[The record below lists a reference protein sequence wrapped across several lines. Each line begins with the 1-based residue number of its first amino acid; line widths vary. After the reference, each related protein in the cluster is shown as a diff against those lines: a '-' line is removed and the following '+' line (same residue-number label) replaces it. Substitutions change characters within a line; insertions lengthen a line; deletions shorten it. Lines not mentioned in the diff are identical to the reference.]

1 MNECRS
7 ESFLL
12 LPTAALLLSILGG
25 VKLIQQRLNLHSHNL
40 FFIQLGLQMHRQTF
54 VLRMK
59 TFIGKVYTA
68 MKINLAKY
76 SLNSKDRI
84 FCGSEKL
91 SKSEH

>member
-1 MNECRS
+1 MNECKS

-12 LPTAALLLSILGG
+12 LCTAALLLSILGG

-40 FFIQLGLQMHRQTF
+40 FFIELGLQMHRQTF
-54 VLRMK
+54 VRGMK

-76 SLNSKDRI
+76 SLNSKMEVCFAATKI
-84 FCGSEKL
+84 I
-91 SKSEH
+91 